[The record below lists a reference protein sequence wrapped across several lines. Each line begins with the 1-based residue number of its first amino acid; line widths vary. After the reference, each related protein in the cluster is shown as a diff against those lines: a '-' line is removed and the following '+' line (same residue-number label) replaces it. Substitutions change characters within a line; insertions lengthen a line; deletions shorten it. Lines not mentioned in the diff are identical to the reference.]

1 MTQGVT
7 AVAPGTPDAPD
18 ASEQFARS
26 TFAAFDAAYG
36 ASALATEQRLVLAD
50 RAVQV
55 RFVAPELEAR
65 FSPTLAHLVD
75 RDAGTDTRAAL
86 RPDLKVACWDRSL
99 TDVAAPPPPWGLDD
113 YLPEARI
120 RGHLDGRI
128 RATFD
133 ATARVLSLYDRDARE
148 AVLHVASSATVPDWM
163 DRAPF
168 RTILTWWAADRG
180 FVLVH
185 ASAVAWA
192 DGAVV
197 LAGGTGAGK
206 STTALACL
214 AAGLDLLGDDACLVG
229 LDPVPRVWSVYKRA
243 KLEPDAARWLPAL
256 DALAVERR
264 PDQTHIDPGVHHRH
278 DASLRAVLLP
288 RVTSER
294 VSRTVPVSRAEAMRV
309 LTATT
314 LREGGAMAR
323 DALATLTAL
332 ARDVPCLRLELGR
345 DLDRVA
351 DTVRAVIEDRA

>member
-1 MTQGVT
+1 VTQGVT
-7 AVAPGTPDAPD
+7 AAAPGAPGAPD

-26 TFAAFDAAYG
+26 TFAAFADAFD
-36 ASALATEQRLVLAD
+36 ASALASEQRLRLAG
-50 RAVQV
+50 RALHV
-55 RFVAPELEAR
+55 RFVAPQLDAR

-75 RDAGTDTRAAL
+75 TRDVDPPVDL
-86 RPDLKVACWDRSL
+86 RVGFWDRSL
-99 TDVAAPPPPWGLDD
+99 TDVAVPPPPWGLDD

-133 ATARVLSLYDRDARE
+133 ATARILSLYDRDARE
-148 AVLHVASSATVPDWM
+148 AVVHVADSATVPDWM

-180 FVLVH
+180 FVLLH
-185 ASAVAWA
+185 ASAVAWG

-229 LDPVPRVWSVYKRA
+229 LDPAPRVWSVYKRA
-243 KLEPDAARWLPAL
+243 KLEPDAALWLPSL

-264 PDQTHIDPGVHHRH
+264 PDQTHIDPGVHHRRE
-278 DASLRAVLLP
+278 APLLAVLLP
-288 RVTSER
+288 RVTGATTTR
-294 VSRTVPVSRAEAMRV
+294 ATPMKRTEAMGV
-309 LTATT
+309 LAATT
-314 LREGGAMAR
+314 LLEGGAMAR
-323 DALATLTAL
+323 EALATLTAL

-345 DLDRVA
+345 ELDGVA
-351 DTVRAVIEDRA
+351 DTVRTVIEEHR